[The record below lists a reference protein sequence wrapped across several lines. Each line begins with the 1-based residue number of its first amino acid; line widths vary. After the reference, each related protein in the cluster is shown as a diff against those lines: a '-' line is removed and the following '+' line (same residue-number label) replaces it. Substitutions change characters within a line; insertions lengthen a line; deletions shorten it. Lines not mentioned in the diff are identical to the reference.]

1 MIHHRRVAQPEGG
14 SDTQSASRP
23 HHSPRRGAGASSSSF
38 AGRTRTAVTEHGIPH
53 GATHTA
59 VDGNRPAPAVELAEG
74 HCCSAPANEPAGG
87 TSGAGDGV
95 HRERYWP
102 NGRRLV
108 GKTILGTLAAGT
120 LTLLVAS
127 DGLTTMLGSSAK
139 SPRPLSHRHRTVFD
153 SAAQQTGRYD
163 YGGRDAT
170 GRGAGG
176 AAGTAAW
183 IETVAGCTGPE
194 DGFVYGG
201 EAGSVLTFVRK
212 GREDGGDSG
221 VAAAAAA
228 AGHPSLPQVLRWF
241 WNLKHER
248 GVLAYEVAELN
259 ERRDVGQETGWEVVF
274 ASNVG
279 RHKPFPPA
287 GPAESPWDPYAFNFY
302 KASPLEFV
310 LSYTPSFR
318 YEREIAAAAAA
329 AGRRTQAE
337 DNGGVLVEAD
347 VEAAGSAAAKA
358 ARGSAAVG
366 EGKTVTITSAR
377 RGGGVGLQMNVDGVA
392 PAVGC
397 GEASTASPPQDAVL
411 VNIRPVGP
419 VSLLLTPGYP
429 HSHNQR
435 ATAYSLAVAIDF
447 AEALRV
453 DPGFRLGFNSAGSSA
468 SVNHL
473 HFQAAGCW
481 YFDAGPRGLAIESS
495 KTRHLAT
502 VPLSRASFSP
512 SAKGE
517 NAADKEDSL
526 EVHVLQG
533 YPIRALVFHTLGKDL
548 EAAGEAIEKCVS
560 FLVEENTPH
569 TVVFSTG
576 RVFVLPR
583 QHLEEPPFAVVPG
596 FPEVSGEVIVT
607 REDDFHTITADQIYE
622 WWRDKVAVD
631 SEHFDRITDGCL
643 A

>member
-1 MIHHRRVAQPEGG
+1 MDLRVMFSYMIPADHHQGIL
-14 SDTQSASRP
+14 
-23 HHSPRRGAGASSSSF
+23 SS
-38 AGRTRTAVTEHGIPH
+38 
-53 GATHTA
+53 
-59 VDGNRPAPAVELAEG
+59 
-74 HCCSAPANEPAGG
+74 
-87 TSGAGDGV
+87 
-95 HRERYWP
+95 
-102 NGRRLV
+102 
-108 GKTILGTLAAGT
+108 GT

-127 DGLTTMLGSSAK
+127 EGLTTILGSPAR
-139 SPRPLSHRHRTVFD
+139 SPPPLSHRHRTVFD

-170 GRGAGG
+170 GRDAGG
-176 AAGTAAW
+176 AAGAAAW

-228 AGHPSLPQVLRWF
+228 AAGHPSLPQVLRWF

-259 ERRDVGQETGWEVVF
+259 ERRDVGQETGWGVVF

-287 GPAESPWDPYAFNFY
+287 GPAESPWDPSAFNFY

-318 YEREIAAAAAA
+318 YGREIPEAASAAAAAAAAA
-329 AGRRTQAE
+329 AGRRTQAK
-337 DNGGVLVEAD
+337 DNDGVSVETDAK
-347 VEAAGSAAAKA
+347 AAGSTAAKA
-358 ARGSAAVG
+358 ARGAAEVG
-366 EGKTVTITSAR
+366 EGKAVAITSAL
-377 RGGGVGLQMNVDGVA
+377 RGGGVGLPMKLDGVA

-419 VSLLLTPGYP
+419 VSLLLTPGYA

-473 HFQAAGCW
+473 HFQCW
-481 YFDAGPRGLAIESS
+481 YFDAGPGGLAIESS

-502 VPLSRASFSP
+502 VPLPRSSFSP
-512 SAKGE
+512 PAEGE